1 MAAAE
6 NTVPPSS
13 GGLVVWP
20 EEDMLRLL
28 LLTSAAGGAALT
40 MACTALSQQ
49 LAEPVKL
56 LRKSEMGEEGGMQA
70 LELQQSLRSLELA
83 MEQADAHAAAGSSPA
98 SPAPPPTWQTAW
110 EQLRSLEGSLQT
122 EMRYVYGPDLEVK
135 PGKLVSK
142 KGTWLKKGTK
152 FSWETPDAHKLY
164 LPTGV
169 VVPVLQIGQVADPV
183 ERKRHEWSS
192 QHLRVWLK
200 PAIIRS
206 LEARRGVWFVYWPH
220 FEDDG
225 ACIVATTDTWLKRST
240 QMSGELNPFEL
251 VYVPKGLP
259 VRLARDPEIVDEQ
272 WEKFRHPHV
281 HQHRKVT
288 LASPPLTV
296 KQDKYDVFIGQA
308 EDRLHALRGRQR

>member
-1 MAAAE
+1 M
-6 NTVPPSS
+6 T
-13 GGLVVWP
+13 
-20 EEDMLRLL
+20 RLL
-28 LLTSAAGGAALT
+28 CLTSAVGGAALT
-40 MACTALSQQ
+40 MACTALSRQM
-49 LAEPVKL
+49 AEPVRL
-56 LRKSEMGEEGGMQA
+56 LRRSEAGEAGSMQ
-70 LELQQSLRSLELA
+70 EFEMQQSLRSLELA
-83 MEQADAHAAAGSSPA
+83 MQEASAHAEGSEAGQA
-98 SPAPPPTWQTAW
+98 PPTWQTAW

-152 FSWETPDAHKLY
+152 FSWETPEAHKLY

-169 VVPVLQIGQVADPV
+169 VVPVLQIGQASDPV
-183 ERKRHEWSS
+183 EKKRHEWSS

-225 ACIVATTDTWLKRST
+225 TSIVAKTDTWLKRST

-272 WEKFRHPHV
+272 WEKLRHPHV

-308 EDRLHALRGRQR
+308 DDRLHALRGRQQ